1 MNIDRFK
8 SKQEIYHNIALN
20 ELKNG
25 KKESH
30 WMWYIFPQVDGLGQS
45 DMAEYYSIKTLE
57 EVKEYISDSYLINN
71 YLELC
76 KVLLTLESNDAM
88 EVFGYP
94 DNLKLKSSLTLFYLV
109 SNLDLIKQVLEKY
122 YNGKYD
128 LFTINVLINWDSK
141 YKKVLK

>member
-8 SKQEIYHNIALN
+8 SRQEIYHGIALD

-30 WMWYIFPQVDGLGQS
+30 WMWFIFPQVDGLGQS
-45 DMAEYYSIKTLE
+45 DIAEYYSLKSLE
-57 EVKEYISDSYLINN
+57 EVKEYISDSYLMGN
-71 YLELC
+71 YIQLC
-76 KVLLTLESNDAM
+76 KVLLLLESNDPM

-109 SNLDLIKQVLEKY
+109 SDLALIKKVLEKY
-122 YNGKYD
+122 YDGEYD
-128 LFTINVLINWDSK
+128 LFTINVLTNWDSK
-141 YKKVLK
+141 YKNILK